1 MLDVHS
7 DIRTALEGE
16 HAIFAWLLEL
26 GEAPYTLRWT
36 THASNVTLGS
46 NTFNAAAQVQSLP
59 AIVRERDIKL
69 QAYTIRIVGS
79 DRVMAN
85 SLRAPTTIGQPVSVS
100 LVLLRDDGAVIG
112 DEAIQLY
119 KGTVQSWRESEEEGS
134 ATVELKITSP
144 WSRPR
149 QTTGRL
155 TSTSAQ
161 QDRYAGDRFFEFAH
175 VEKSNLGWGGKA

>member
-16 HAIFAWLLEL
+16 HVIFAWLLEL
-26 GEAPYTLRWT
+26 GEGAQTLRWT
-36 THASNVTLGS
+36 THTSDVVVGG
-46 NTFNAAAQVQSLP
+46 NTFAAAAHVQSLP

-79 DRVMAN
+79 DRLVAN
-85 SLRAPTTIGQPVSVS
+85 SFRAPETIGQPVSVS
-100 LVLLRDDGAVIG
+100 LVLLRDVGTVIG
-112 DEAIQLY
+112 GEAIELY
-119 KGTVQSWRESEEEGS
+119 KGTVQSWRESEEEGT

>member
-26 GEAPYTLRWT
+26 GEGTQALKWT
-36 THASNVTLGS
+36 THASDVSAGGKTYS
-46 NTFNAAAQVQSLP
+46 AAGQIQSLP
-59 AIVRERDIKL
+59 AIVRQRDIKL

-79 DRVMAN
+79 DRLVAN
-85 SLRAPTTIGQPVSVS
+85 SFRTFAAIGLPASVS
-100 LVLLRDDGAVIG
+100 LVLLADDGSVIG
-112 DEAIQLY
+112 GEAIELY
-119 KGTVQSWRESEEEGS
+119 KGTIHSWRESEEEGS
-134 ATVELKITSP
+134 ATVELKVTSP

-161 QDRYAGDRFFEFAH
+161 QDRYVGDKFFEFAH